1 MYGPMCGLARKR
13 VQLLTFN
20 RQSNVIVRLLYVL
33 EIHRTFIRESRV
45 LRLVWKTLGSLSNLA
60 TSLTVTRF
68 KNYEAGRLTSM
79 VKQADQTVPTHS
91 SLTVNSKTDSQ
102 KSLTSQSNDGKF
114 SDTTEVEAQDKVC
127 QEECMSPS
135 LQPICQQC

>member
-1 MYGPMCGLARKR
+1 MCRLAERWL
-13 VQLLTFN
+13 QLLTFN

-79 VKQADQTVPTHS
+79 VTQADHIVPTHS
-91 SLTVNSKTDSQ
+91 SLTVSSKTGSQ

-114 SDTTEVEAQDKVC
+114 SDTTEVEAQDKVGE
-127 QEECMSPS
+127 EECMSPN
-135 LQPICQQC
+135 LQPIYQQC